1 MHLYFILVA
10 TCACRQSHGMPIKIT
25 SRLYRLVE
33 MRPSDRTSLPLPP
46 GLSSSDLG
54 GLFSVGF
61 ISWSVSVTDS
71 SSKELSGAEDGEREC
86 GEWFLLGR
94 APVCFREG
102 ASFHSFIVLYLSPS
116 TLSSGA
122 LSALARKAAWN

>member
-1 MHLYFILVA
+1 
-10 TCACRQSHGMPIKIT
+10 MPIKIT

-46 GLSSSDLG
+46 GLSRSDLG

-86 GEWFLLGR
+86 GEWFLLG
-94 APVCFREG
+94 
-102 ASFHSFIVLYLSPS
+102 
-116 TLSSGA
+116 
-122 LSALARKAAWN
+122 